1 MPDLGKKKN
10 GFQAVAQALVRGW
23 GFDVFWSA
31 SRWGHLIIST
41 PNISLSGNLTKIFQ
55 KSQIPGGLPGGEGM
69 GGFGIDCYK
78 IYSQLQGVSLCKVSA
93 IAMF

>member
-1 MPDLGKKKN
+1 MGGDLT
-10 GFQAVAQALVRGW
+10 FFEALAG
-23 GFDVFWSA
+23 
-31 SRWGHLIIST
+31 GHLIIST

-69 GGFGIDCYK
+69 GGFGIHCYR
-78 IYSQLQGVSLCKVSA
+78 IYSQLQGLSLCKVSA

>member
-1 MPDLGKKKN
+1 M
-10 GFQAVAQALVRGW
+10 
-23 GFDVFWSA
+23 
-31 SRWGHLIIST
+31 
-41 PNISLSGNLTKIFQ
+41 FQ